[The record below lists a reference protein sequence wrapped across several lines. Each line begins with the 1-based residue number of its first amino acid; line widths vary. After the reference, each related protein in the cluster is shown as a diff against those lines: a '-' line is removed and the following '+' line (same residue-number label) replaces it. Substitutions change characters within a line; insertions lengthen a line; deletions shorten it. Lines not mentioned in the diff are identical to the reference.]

1 MSTRS
6 NSAIRSRNDWAN
18 GIEDYYALGEAPGRW
33 TGHSAELLGLEG
45 EIQPEQLTAVLD
57 RRSDILFENRQLREY
72 ELMLDARQR
81 ICDRLEQRPRSLRE
95 RLRGPNLELAQAYD
109 SRDGATT
116 FIASTQRRISEF
128 TCAQEARDQYLGGH
142 ADKPARLEQIEALLV
157 DRVDHAVVNDT
168 IETPE
173 YLHELIGDY
182 TGTRYPRH
190 WIAAAEHVERHRLTH
205 DIDDEALLSGT

>member
-1 MSTRS
+1 M
-6 NSAIRSRNDWAN
+6 
-18 GIEDYYALGEAPGRW
+18 
-33 TGHSAELLGLEG
+33 
-45 EIQPEQLTAVLD
+45 LD
-57 RRSDILFENRQLREY
+57 RRSDIVFENRQLREY
-72 ELMLDARQR
+72 EPMLDARQR

-128 TCAQEARDQYLGGH
+128 TCALFA
-142 ADKPARLEQIEALLV
+142 

-205 DIDDEALLSGT
+205 DIDDEALRSGT